1 MIETITQK
9 RLVARLATIGVALA
23 FVGALWGGSPHTQQQ
38 TPPIKLGTSGS
49 NVNDINSQFCCTG
62 TLGAQVKDASGNKY
76 ILSNN
81 HVLAR
86 SNAGVA
92 GEAIM
97 QRGYVD
103 TVPACSTTG
112 TITVAN
118 LSNFVTLN
126 FTGGNNTVDAAIAKV
141 VAGQV
146 NANGAILQLGTVST
160 ATVAPAVGMA
170 IKKSGRTT
178 GLTTG
183 SIATINVSV
192 TVTGYGSC
200 GLGTSTAKFVKQF
213 SISSSTFS
221 SGGDSGSLIVKTPAA
236 GQKPNPVGLLF
247 AGGTGVTF
255 ANPIQSVVSAFAV
268 TFDGIAPNAA
278 ELANAV
284 DVRDPEVEAASA
296 VKDRYD
302 DFLFRLPEVVGH
314 GVGKD
319 ASGHAVIRLFLRKAT
334 DVARQAAPRSLEA
347 IPVDMQ
353 ETGEIHAIPNCGT
366 CPKCKK

>member
-1 MIETITQK
+1 MLETITQK

-23 FVGALWGGSPHTQQQ
+23 FVGALCGGTPHTQQQ

-141 VAGQV
+141 AD
-146 NANGAILQLGTVST
+146 VS
-160 ATVAPAVGMA
+160 P
-170 IKKSGRTT
+170 R
-178 GLTTG
+178 
-183 SIATINVSV
+183 
-192 TVTGYGSC
+192 
-200 GLGTSTAKFVKQF
+200 
-213 SISSSTFS
+213 
-221 SGGDSGSLIVKTPAA
+221 
-236 GQKPNPVGLLF
+236 LL
-247 AGGTGVTF
+247 
-255 ANPIQSVVSAFAV
+255 
-268 TFDGIAPNAA
+268 
-278 ELANAV
+278 
-284 DVRDPEVEAASA
+284 
-296 VKDRYD
+296 
-302 DFLFRLPEVVGH
+302 
-314 GVGKD
+314 
-319 ASGHAVIRLFLRKAT
+319 LRKR
-334 DVARQAAPRSLEA
+334 VRSGYL
-347 IPVDMQ
+347 IR
-353 ETGEIHAIPNCGT
+353 
-366 CPKCKK
+366 